1 MNRNAKV
8 HRVCHF
14 LGDRSWNVAGR
25 PSDQHDPPK
34 KFSDIDT
41 IFGREKMREI
51 AAIVFPCGGGCVVVV
66 VVWLEPFSQFPG
78 NREKYREFGEFWSEN

>member
-51 AAIVFPCGGGCVVVV
+51 VAISINSSVIGWCFPAAGGA
-66 VVWLEPFSQFPG
+66 W
-78 NREKYREFGEFWSEN
+78 